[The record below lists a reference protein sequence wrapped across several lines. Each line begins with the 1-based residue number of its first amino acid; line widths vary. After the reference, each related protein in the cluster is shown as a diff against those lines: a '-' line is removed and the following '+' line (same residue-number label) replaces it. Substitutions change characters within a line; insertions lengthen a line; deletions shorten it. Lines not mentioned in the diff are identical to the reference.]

1 MIDEDDYSS
10 NFLIK
15 NIKNNNN
22 KNNKYLIF
30 EEKKNNIN
38 IENFIEY
45 IKLHKDYS
53 NLNKKDKNINYLFQ
67 KNLFIHN
74 NKTNN
79 NNKNKN
85 KSSNTNYISDIEKN
99 YLIKYEYTSNEIETY
114 KILQNNIISKIK
126 QYKNITSMNNNNNIL
141 LLNKLSEF
149 KSKQTIT
156 ETEIFLPENNI
167 THNFF
172 IFLLSTKIIPIKFT
186 NNIININFSNNN
198 LRDTGGCYLLSLC
211 KLHCFFLTRL
221 NLSNT
226 SINKN
231 SIIIINEILSFNNL
245 QSLNL
250 NDNLLG
256 DENIN
261 ELLVGATYNNS
272 LNFLYIKNN
281 NIGYLSAIMFE
292 KYFKYGNNLKC
303 LDISSNLFKDETLQ
317 PIFNSLKYT
326 KTLQILNCSDN
337 YLTNKCLIDINI
349 NLEKNNT
356 LKILFL
362 EKNNF
367 NKRSICLIES
377 ILNSKHNSI
386 EYLIISEN
394 NYKIN
399 DFNKFNI
406 IKIEELIYNFI
417 DKNYLN
423 FDNKIFIDD
432 IFNIFF

>member
-10 NFLIK
+10 NFFINNIKKK
-15 NIKNNNN
+15 NI
-22 KNNKYLIF
+22 NNKYLIF
-30 EEKKNNIN
+30 EEKKNNLN
-38 IENFIEY
+38 IDNFIQY
-45 IKLHKDYS
+45 IKLHKEYS
-53 NLNKKDKNINYLFQ
+53 NSNINEKNINYLFQ

-74 NKTNN
+74 TKTNN
-79 NNKNKN
+79 DNKKNNKNKN
-85 KSSNTNYISDIEKN
+85 SNINYISDIEKN
-99 YLIKYEYTSNEIETY
+99 YLIKYEYTPIEIETY
-114 KILQNNIISKIK
+114 KLLQNNIITKIK
-126 QYKNITSMNNNNNIL
+126 KYKNIIFNNNQNL
-141 LLNKLSEF
+141 LINKLSQF
-149 KSKQTIT
+149 QTKQTIS
-156 ETEIFLPENNI
+156 ESEIFLPENNI
-167 THNFF
+167 SHNFF
-172 IFLLSTKIIPIKFT
+172 IFLLYSKIIPITFT
-186 NNIININFSNNN
+186 NNLISLNFSNNN
-198 LRDTGGCYLLSLC
+198 LRDTGGCYLLTLL
-211 KLHCFFLTRL
+211 KLHCHFLARL

-231 SIIIINEILSFNNL
+231 SILIINEILSFNNL

-250 NDNLLG
+250 NNNLLG

-261 ELLVGATYNNS
+261 ELIVGATYNTS

-362 EKNNF
+362 EKNHF

-394 NYKIN
+394 NYKIK

-432 IFNIFF
+432 IYNIFF

>member
-10 NFLIK
+10 NFFINNIKKK
-15 NIKNNNN
+15 NII
-22 KNNKYLIF
+22 NKYLIF
-30 EEKKNNIN
+30 EEKKNNLN
-38 IENFIEY
+38 IDNFIQY
-45 IKLHKDYS
+45 IKLHKEYS
-53 NLNKKDKNINYLFQ
+53 NSNINEKNINYLFQ

-74 NKTNN
+74 TKTNN
-79 NNKNKN
+79 DNKKNNKNKN
-85 KSSNTNYISDIEKN
+85 SNINYISDIEKN
-99 YLIKYEYTSNEIETY
+99 YLIKYEYTPIEIETY
-114 KILQNNIISKIK
+114 KLLQNNIITKIK
-126 QYKNITSMNNNNNIL
+126 KYKNIILYNNQNL
-141 LLNKLSEF
+141 LINKLSQF
-149 KSKQTIT
+149 QTKQTIS
-156 ETEIFLPENNI
+156 ESEIFLPENNI
-167 THNFF
+167 SHNFF
-172 IFLLSTKIIPIKFT
+172 IFLLYSKIIPITFT
-186 NNIININFSNNN
+186 NNLISLNFSNNN
-198 LRDTGGCYLLSLC
+198 LRDTGGCYLLTLL
-211 KLHCFFLTRL
+211 KLHCHFLARL

-231 SIIIINEILSFNNL
+231 SILIINEILSFNNL

-250 NDNLLG
+250 NNNLLG

-261 ELLVGATYNNS
+261 ELIVGATYNTS

-362 EKNNF
+362 EKNHF

-377 ILNSKHNSI
+377 ILNSKKNSI

-432 IFNIFF
+432 IYNIFF

>member
-10 NFLIK
+10 NFFINNIKKK
-15 NIKNNNN
+15 NI
-22 KNNKYLIF
+22 NNKYLIF
-30 EEKKNNIN
+30 EEKKNNLN
-38 IENFIEY
+38 IDNFIQY
-45 IKLHKDYS
+45 IKLHKEYS
-53 NLNKKDKNINYLFQ
+53 NSNINEKNINYLFQ

-74 NKTNN
+74 TKTNN
-79 NNKNKN
+79 DNKKNNKNKN
-85 KSSNTNYISDIEKN
+85 SNINYISDIEKN
-99 YLIKYEYTSNEIETY
+99 YLIKYEYTPIEIETY
-114 KILQNNIISKIK
+114 KLLQNNIITKIK
-126 QYKNITSMNNNNNIL
+126 KYKNIIFNNNQNL
-141 LLNKLSEF
+141 LINKLSQF
-149 KSKQTIT
+149 QTKQTIS
-156 ETEIFLPENNI
+156 ESEIFLPENNI
-167 THNFF
+167 SHNFF
-172 IFLLSTKIIPIKFT
+172 IFLLYSKIIPITFT
-186 NNIININFSNNN
+186 NNLISLNFSNNN
-198 LRDTGGCYLLSLC
+198 LRDTGGCYLLTLL
-211 KLHCFFLTRL
+211 KLHCHFLARL

-231 SIIIINEILSFNNL
+231 SILIINEILSFNNL

-250 NDNLLG
+250 NNNLLG

-261 ELLVGATYNNS
+261 ELIVGATYNTS

-362 EKNNF
+362 EKNHF

-377 ILNSKHNSI
+377 ILNSKKNSI

-432 IFNIFF
+432 IYNIFF